1 VAALEAGHVPLFGNV
16 ATTYAD
22 AARARG
28 IDPAAELNL
37 TIAGD
42 HPSEQYLMASSGLE
56 ALPLLG
62 SACDE
67 RNGAHLAEDLAIV
80 EVIDEV
86 TGKPCGHGE
95 RGNLV
100 VTVLEKDNFLV
111 RYDLE
116 DVVRLNTTPC
126 SCGETHRR
134 LFYEGRVRDVTMV
147 SGKKMLPIDVALV
160 LYEFPE
166 VSTPSAE
173 YQIVRPKTPAP
184 ALHVR
189 CEHVPGRTR
198 RRCRRGSPSGSSRRT
213 ASRRRSSSSRRAS
226 FRGSPTRPR
235 ASSTRAE
242 AYRLCAWAAAISAA
256 TFPPPSMRWSD
267 ATSGWLIPATSAPN
281 ACSNAATVISAGS
294 SRTART
300 TARPTSSGE
309 RVPAPRGSVTF
320 VSANMPASRMKPGK
334 IVVTPTPVPWRSSR
348 RPEREPA
355 QAELRR
361 RVDAR
366 PGAATLPE
374 IDEMRTIWPR
384 PRSRMPIAARRAI
397 TIGARRFTSS
407 ARSISSTL
415 KSRSGPLDGSAAF
428 ATSTSIGPASSR
440 QRSTLSAIGQVRD
453 DGLGAELGRER
464 RHRRPRA
471 APRGRGGRPRRA
483 ARGRSRGRARR
494 SHR

>member
-1 VAALEAGHVPLFGNV
+1 MSSPRPAREQRYYDPAVQTMPLDRLRALQEERLAKQLDRVWNTPVPFFKRKFEAAGVKREDIRGLDDLRTLPATRKDELRASEEAHPPFGDYRGAPPSQAVRLGASTGTSGRPTLILWTRKDLEVDHAASARGRWRWGLRPGMSLANAHPFGMNAGGWHFSHGVEALGVTNIPSGPPVGATHVADVIEVWRRLKPDMYRLFGNV

-37 TIAGD
+37 AIAGD

-80 EVIDEV
+80 EVIDEA
-86 TGKPCGHGE
+86 TGKPCVHGE

-147 SGKKMLPIDVALV
+147 AGKKMLPIDVALV

-184 ALHVR
+184 VLHVR
-189 CEHVPGRTR
+189 CEHVPG
-198 RRCRRGSPSGSSRRT
+198 
-213 ASRRRSSSSRRAS
+213 AD
-226 FRGSPTRPR
+226 
-235 ASSTRAE
+235 
-242 AYRLCAWAAAISAA
+242 AAALSAKIA
-256 TFPPPSMRWSD
+256 ERFKASCGID
-267 ATSGWLIPATSAPN
+267 AKVELVEKGKL
-281 ACSNAATVISAGS
+281 
-294 SRTART
+294 
-300 TARPTSSGE
+300 
-309 RVPAPRGSVTF
+309 PRF
-320 VSANMPASRMKPGK
+320 AYK
-334 IVVTPTPVPWRSSR
+334 
-348 RPEREPA
+348 
-355 QAELRR
+355 
-361 RVDAR
+361 
-366 PGAATLPE
+366 
-374 IDEMRTIWPR
+374 
-384 PRSRMPIAARRAI
+384 AARVVDEA
-397 TIGARRFTSS
+397 
-407 ARSISSTL
+407 
-415 KSRSGPLDGSAAF
+415 
-428 ATSTSIGPASSR
+428 
-440 QRSTLSAIGQVRD
+440 
-453 DGLGAELGRER
+453 
-464 RHRRPRA
+464 
-471 APRGRGGRPRRA
+471 
-483 ARGRSRGRARR
+483 
-494 SHR
+494 